1 MRIAII
7 GSGISGL
14 GAAYLLNPIHDITVY
29 EKNDYVGGH
38 SRTIDIPIHSKSVPV
53 DTGFIV
59 YNDRNYPLLNA
70 LFHDIG
76 VEGYKTDMSF
86 GVSIN
91 NGFLEY
97 SSNNIFGNLTNV
109 LRPKF
114 IAMVADILKFNKE
127 AKKFIDA
134 DPTITLGDCLDK
146 LKLGSWFENYYI
158 LAMGAAIWSCSI
170 ETIRSFPART
180 FIKFF
185 DNHGLLSINDRPTW
199 YTVKGGS
206 RAYVEKLTQ
215 SFKEKIKLGHAV
227 TNVTRNELDV
237 IVSDSQGGKEKY
249 DHVIFASHADQSM
262 ALLGDIDRT
271 EAQILSNFTYQK
283 NTIIVHSD
291 QSFMPKKKKNW
302 SSWVYLNEKL
312 NDEKEIVS
320 LSYWMNSL
328 QYLECDK
335 DIFVTLN
342 PEKMPKAE
350 LIYDQ
355 HSFEHPVFDIKAVSN
370 QSTLNDIQGHKNCW
384 YAGAFTRYGFHED
397 GLMSGVAV
405 AEKLGAKHQWR

>member
-1 MRIAII
+1 MKIAII

-29 EKNDYVGGH
+29 EKNDYIGGH
-38 SRTIDIPIHSKSVPV
+38 SRTIDIPVHDNSVPV

-70 LFHDIG
+70 LFHEIG

-91 NGFLEY
+91 KGFLEY
-97 SSNNIFGNLTNV
+97 TSNNIFGNLTNV

-114 IAMVADILKFNKE
+114 IAMVADILKFNRE

-185 DNHGLLSINDRPTW
+185 DNHGLLSINDRPIW

-206 RAYVEKLTQ
+206 RVYVEKLTQ
-215 SFKEKIKLGHAV
+215 SFKDKIRLSHAV
-227 TNVTRNELDV
+227 TKVMRNELGV
-237 IVSDSQGGKEKY
+237 VVTDSQGGKEKY

-262 ALLGDIDRT
+262 AIIGDIDRK

-302 SSWVYLNEKL
+302 SSWVYLSEKL

-328 QYLECDK
+328 QDLGCDK

-350 LIYDQ
+350 LVYDQ

-370 QSTLNDIQGHKNCW
+370 QATLNDIQGYNNCW

-397 GLMSGVAV
+397 GLMSGVTV
-405 AEKLGAKHQWR
+405 AQKLGAKHQWR

>member
-38 SRTIDIPIHSKSVPV
+38 SRTIDIPIHGKSVPV

-227 TNVTRNELDV
+227 TNVTRNELGV

-328 QYLECDK
+328 QDLECDK

-350 LIYDQ
+350 LVYDR

-370 QSTLNDIQGHKNCW
+370 QPTLNDIQGYKNCW

-405 AEKLGAKHQWR
+405 AQKLGAKHQWQ

>member
-1 MRIAII
+1 M
-7 GSGISGL
+7 
-14 GAAYLLNPIHDITVY
+14 GAAYLLNPHHDITVY
-29 EKNDYVGGH
+29 EKNDYIGGH
-38 SRTIDIPIHSKSVPV
+38 SRTIDIPMHSKSVPV

-70 LFHDIG
+70 LFDEIG

-97 SSNNIFGNLTNV
+97 TSNNIFGNLTNV

-199 YTVKGGS
+199 YTVQGGS
-206 RAYVEKLTQ
+206 RAYVDKLTQ
-215 SFKEKIKLGHAV
+215 GFKDKIKLNCVV
-227 TNVTRNELDV
+227 TNVMRNDLGV
-237 IVSDSQGGKEKY
+237 IVTDSQGGKEQY

-262 ALLGDIDRT
+262 SLLGDIDRT

-291 QSFMPKKKKNW
+291 QSFMPRKKKNW

-328 QYLECDK
+328 QDLGNEK

-350 LIYDQ
+350 LIYDL

-405 AEKLGAKHQWR
+405 AEKLGAKHQWQ

>member
-38 SRTIDIPIHSKSVPV
+38 SRTIDIPIHGKSVPV

-227 TNVTRNELDV
+227 TNVTRNELGV

-328 QYLECDK
+328 QDLECDK

-342 PEKMPKAE
+342 PERMPKAE
-350 LIYDQ
+350 LVYDR

-370 QSTLNDIQGHKNCW
+370 QLTLNDIQGHKNCW

-405 AEKLGAKHQWR
+405 AQKLGAKHQWQ